1 MQPDR
6 RHFLSAMAVLA
17 LDPTK
22 PGGGLPVATSQYPWL
37 TFFARDKRSWD
48 RDLAGA
54 VADVA
59 RAGMAGLEPI
69 ATSPGQ
75 VKALAPHL
83 SKHGLKLR
91 SLYVNSKVHDKA
103 DADRSLEEVLAIA
116 AEAKKLGC
124 EIVVTNPS
132 PIRWGG
138 PESKTDAQLE
148 TQAANLDRLG
158 AELGKRGMTLAYHNH
173 DAELRHAAREFHHMM
188 VGTDPKKVSL
198 CLDSHWVF
206 RGAGD
211 SQVALFDVVKLYGKR
226 VVELHLRQSRGG
238 VWTEVFGDGDIDHAR
253 LAEMLVG
260 LAVKPH
266 VVLEQAV
273 EAKSPNTLG
282 VVESHRRGREYAQK
296 VFAPLA

>member
-1 MQPDR
+1 
-6 RHFLSAMAVLA
+6 MAVMA
-17 LDPTK
+17 LDATK
-22 PGGGLPVATSQYPWL
+22 PGGGLPVATNQYPWL

-48 RDLAGA
+48 KDVASA

-59 RAGMAGLEPI
+59 RAGMSGLEPL
-69 ATSPGQ
+69 ATSPAQ
-75 VKALAPHL
+75 VKALGLAL
-83 SKHGLKLR
+83 SKHGLKMR
-91 SLYVNSKVHDKA
+91 SLYVNSKLHDKA
-103 DADRSLEEVLAIA
+103 DAAKSIDEVLAIA
-116 AEAKKLGC
+116 DEAKKLGC

-132 PIRWGG
+132 PIRWNG
-138 PESKTDAQLE
+138 PENKTDAQLE
-148 TQAANLDRLG
+148 TQAANLDTLG
-158 AELGKRGMTLAYHNH
+158 AALAKRGQVLAYHNH

-226 VVELHLRQSRGG
+226 VVELHLRQSKGG

-260 LAVKPH
+260 LGVKPH

-282 VVESHRRGREYAQK
+282 VVEAHRRGREYAQR
-296 VFAPLA
+296 VFAALA